1 MATPLFLVSLGN
13 DQQPLRIPGTWERL
27 LLPHRLVTRNYVRV
41 KAGLSLSL
49 NPPNVSEHGGKK
61 DLLTGFR
68 EISDGARER
77 QEARDVPAAS
87 ADSRLTI
94 GKFQD
99 PKPVELLEVRCHRE
113 PV

>member
-1 MATPLFLVSLGN
+1 MAAPLFLVSLRN
-13 DQQPLRIPGTWERL
+13 DQQPLRIPGTWGRL

-41 KAGLSLSL
+41 TVSLSL
-49 NPPNVSEHGGKK
+49 NPPNVSEYEGKK
-61 DLLTGFR
+61 DLSTGFR

-77 QEARDVPAAS
+77 QEARDVLATS

-99 PKPVELLEVRCHRE
+99 PKPVELLEVRRHGE
-113 PV
+113 PA